1 MKAMYID
8 ALHGAS
14 GDMLISSLVDYGL
27 PILFLEDIIKKL
39 GVDNFIE
46 LKVSQSSR
54 QGIIG
59 THLDVIIDS
68 PESHTYKWQDFVRIV
83 QDLIC
88 QTM

>member
-27 PILFLEDIIKKL
+27 PNLFLEDFIKKL

-46 LKVSQSSR
+46 
-54 QGIIG
+54 
-59 THLDVIIDS
+59 
-68 PESHTYKWQDFVRIV
+68 
-83 QDLIC
+83 
-88 QTM
+88 

>member
-39 GVDNFIE
+39 GVDI
-46 LKVSQSSR
+46 LLS
-54 QGIIG
+54 
-59 THLDVIIDS
+59 
-68 PESHTYKWQDFVRIV
+68 
-83 QDLIC
+83 
-88 QTM
+88 